1 MRREKLLP
9 IFTLDRE
16 LIQQKNAIR
25 YLGDQIDNQL
35 KWKDHVSQVSSE
47 VVRAIGYIKYARKLL
62 PRETLRMLYLS
73 LLSTRRNFSCELIF
87 SIEICSG
94 HAQFC
99 TNYFAHTAFSSHKK
113 LNHLQLLANFA
124 RSSACMASRS
134 NMKLGKQLRFTRTE
148 ATLLLQIAF

>member
-1 MRREKLLP
+1 MQNFARSSPRVESDSTFCAKKMQYVRNNLYKTAHAQNK
-9 IFTLDRE
+9 FRSKKCVRT
-16 LIQQKNAIR
+16 KNFA
-25 YLGDQIDNQL
+25 Y
-35 KWKDHVSQVSSE
+35 WKVGFK
-47 VVRAIGYIKYARKLL
+47 A
-62 PRETLRMLYLS
+62 LS
-73 LLSTRRNFSCELIF
+73 LLSTRRNFSCEHIF

-113 LNHLQLLANFA
+113 LNHFQLLANFA